1 MKAIVQDKYG
11 SVDALESRD
20 IPKPEIGDLE
30 VLVRV
35 RAAGLNIGVVFG
47 VKGAPLLMRLESGL
61 LRPKYGVPGYDFAGQ
76 VEEVGTGVTNFRP
89 GDEVYG
95 VAKGTCA
102 EYVRVPEDKLAIKP
116 ASLTFDEAAALPV
129 SALAALH
136 GLRDAGK
143 LRPGQKVLINGASG
157 GVGSFAVQI
166 AKALG
171 AEVTGVTSARNAE
184 MVRSLGADHVI
195 DYTQEDFT
203 KGGPR
208 CDLIFDNVENR
219 SVRDCR
225 RALTPD
231 GTLVLNSGT
240 GASGLAML
248 VRLARPFVLSP
259 FVHHD
264 LRRYLSHPNR
274 ADLMVLTG
282 LVEEGKLRPVIDT
295 TYALGDVPAALRQ
308 IEAGHVRGKVVVTVA
323 DTDAMDRNSPGLPA
337 S

>member
-1 MKAIVQDKYG
+1 MKAIVQDRYG
-11 SVDALESRD
+11 SFEALQTRE
-20 IPKPEIGDLE
+20 IAKPEIGDGE

-35 RAAGLNIGVVFG
+35 HAAGLNIGVAFA
-47 VKGAPLLMRLESGL
+47 VKGEPLPMRLESGL

-76 VEEVGTGVTNFRP
+76 VEAVGSAVTHFGP

-95 VAKGTCA
+95 VANGTCA
-102 EYVRVPEDKLAIKP
+102 EYVRASEDKLALKP
-116 ASLTFDEAAALPV
+116 VNLTYEEAAALPV

-136 GLRDAGK
+136 GLRDVGK
-143 LRPGQKVLINGASG
+143 LQPGQKVLINGASG

-171 AEVTGVTSARNAE
+171 AEVTGVTSTRNVE

-195 DYTQEDFT
+195 DYTREDFT

-208 CDLIFDNVENR
+208 YDLIFDNVENR
-219 SVRDCR
+219 SVGDCR
-225 RALTPD
+225 RALTAD

-240 GASGLAML
+240 GARGLTML

-259 FVHHD
+259 FVRQN

-274 ADLMVLTG
+274 ADLTLLTG

-308 IEAGHVRGKVVVTVA
+308 IEAGHVRGRVVVTVA
-323 DTDAMDRNSPGLPA
+323 DADAREEDLALSA
-337 S
+337 